1 MAGHGV
7 TAAQEWFVR
16 ECAGA
21 PAALRE
27 RAGRVLGT
35 QAATGDVARDL
46 ADAST
51 RALAAAL
58 AHPADR
64 SAALDLL
71 AADALVTLALKA
83 RGMLAPGELASFA
96 ASLRISGAAVR

>member
-7 TAAQEWFVR
+7 TAARDWFAR
-16 ECAGA
+16 ESAGA

-27 RAGRVLGT
+27 RAGRFLES
-35 QAATGDVARDL
+35 QSPTGDVARDL

-51 RALAAAL
+51 RALTSAL
-58 AHPADR
+58 ACPADR

-83 RGMLAPGELASFA
+83 RAALAPGGLAGFA
-96 ASLRISGAAVR
+96 ATLRALGAAIR